1 MSTSSYFIADSSFNS
16 NYTPSDSTSSFL
28 QIVGTT
34 LNITE
39 NRTPSS
45 SSDTGIKGEICIDS
59 NYIYVCTA
67 VNTWKRSTLST
78 F

>member
-1 MSTSSYFIADSSFNS
+1 MSTSSYFIADSNFSS
-16 NYTPSDSTSSFL
+16 NYTPSDSTPSFV

-34 LNITE
+34 LNITD

-45 SSDTGIKGEICIDS
+45 GSDTGIKGEICIDS

-67 VNTWKRSTLST
+67 VNTWKRASLNSW
-78 F
+78 